1 MGEHLFGYGPG
12 HLPRRADKIAAE
24 HGARLV
30 NYTLP
35 RGEKVHWFTCPN
47 MGAPFDG
54 ATAEAVLDD
63 LRKAGLISNER
74 NERP

>member
-1 MGEHLFGYGPG
+1 MGEHLFGYGSG
-12 HLPRRADKIAAE
+12 HLPKRADKLAAK

-30 NYTLP
+30 NYTMP

-54 ATAEAVLDD
+54 ACAKAVLAG
-63 LRKAGLISNER
+63 LEKAGII
-74 NERP
+74 